1 MITPRARLLWVFA
14 IVAWPAMTL
23 LVRYPEVAV
32 ACLLLLV
39 AFALTVFADAIF
51 SRGRLEKLSA
61 VFPETIRLVK
71 GRQGSLEIRLQNGS
85 AKTLPLRLALD
96 FPPEI
101 LVEEEESRVQL
112 PPDAATTVSIPVTPA
127 LRGRFIL
134 ERMAVETPSALGF
147 WNIRRTSPITAELR
161 AYPDLLSE
169 RQNLAA
175 IFLHRGNAGARP
187 IRQVGKGRDFEQL
200 RDYIAGDSV
209 DDVHW
214 KATAKRGR
222 PVTKVFQV
230 ERTQEVYVVLDAS
243 RLSARVAG
251 GLPILE
257 RYINCALIL
266 CLAAGQRSDLFGLT
280 IFTDK
285 VQSFIR
291 AKNGKAHYDLCRD
304 TLYRLQSARV
314 TPDFNDL
321 FTFLRL
327 RLRRRALLVFLT
339 ALDDPALAEGFTE
352 KIDLLARQHLVRVNM
367 LRPPEANPLF
377 AGEQVKN
384 LAQIYRRLGGH
395 LVWHE
400 LRELGKRLH
409 HHGVRLSLLDH
420 SNLTPEVVGQYL
432 QAKQRQLI

>member
-1 MITPRARLLWVFA
+1 MITPRARLLWMFA
-14 IVAWPAMTL
+14 VIGWPALTL
-23 LVRYPEVAV
+23 LVFYPELSG
-32 ACLLLLV
+32 ACLFLLAGFVLV
-39 AFALTVFADAIF
+39 AITDAF
-51 SRGRLEKLSA
+51 LSRGRLA
-61 VFPETIRLVK
+61 GIAAAFPETVRLVK
-71 GRQGSLEIRLQNGS
+71 GRKGSLDIRLENGNG
-85 AKTLPLRLALD
+85 KPLPLRLALD

-101 LVEEEESRVQL
+101 EVEEEEVRLEL
-112 PPDAATTVSIPVTPA
+112 PANAAVTLALPITPVR
-127 LRGRFIL
+127 RGRFVI
-134 ERMAVETPSALGF
+134 ERMAMETPSAAGL
-147 WNIRRTSPITAELR
+147 WNIRKTLALSAELR

-169 RQNLAA
+169 RQNLAP
-175 IFLHRGNAGARP
+175 IFLHRGNTGARP

-200 RDYIAGDSV
+200 RDYIVGDSV

-243 RLSARVAG
+243 RLSARLAG

-285 VQSFIR
+285 VQNFIR
-291 AKNGKAHYDLCRD
+291 AKNGKSHYDLCRD

-339 ALDDPALAEGFTE
+339 ALDDPALAESFTE

-377 AGEQVKN
+377 AGEKVETVGE
-384 LAQIYRRLGGH
+384 IYRRLGGH

-400 LRELGKRLH
+400 LRELRNRLH
-409 HHGVRLSLLDH
+409 HRGVHLSLLDH
-420 SNLTPEVVGQYL
+420 SNLTPEVVAQYL